1 MKKRD
6 LLVTLLYFLDTVVLM
21 VSVMFSVWMRSEFK
35 LSALTKELTRG
46 SFWTSMVLLAVVYA
60 CVFTLSR
67 TYQVLWE
74 YASLRDVC
82 IVSVCAMGSSIVFA
96 LMRTVLKFPYFAPSV
111 YIMAIL
117 LSGAGVVAIRMALR
131 TLKRKP
137 WRGITPKSNRNN
149 TMIIGAGA
157 AANILLHEIKT
168 SPALEYYPVCILDDS
183 PEK

>member
-21 VSVMFSVWMRSEFK
+21 VSVMFSVWIRNEFQ
-35 LSALTKELTRG
+35 LSALTKELNRG

-60 CVFTLSR
+60 CAFTLSR

-111 YIMAIL
+111 YYGYPAFGRRSCGNKNGTQNIEAQAVE
-117 LSGAGVVAIRMALR
+117 G
-131 TLKRKP
+131 
-137 WRGITPKSNRNN
+137 NN
-149 TMIIGAGA
+149 A
-157 AANILLHEIKT
+157 EIKQ
-168 SPALEYYPVCILDDS
+168 
-183 PEK
+183 K